1 MVQCGF
7 YIVSVSTHTHTR
19 TFCFLKKHWGILRSL
34 SKQKE
39 FGFFGFSHVPLF
51 VQLQVGFLIIR
62 TDLHQLT
69 LQQLKGLW
77 KQQEYFV
84 ISQQL
89 WAHLRD
95 IFISVTDECI

>member
-1 MVQCGF
+1 M
-7 YIVSVSTHTHTR
+7 
-19 TFCFLKKHWGILRSL
+19 L

-51 VQLQVGFLIIR
+51 VQLEVGGDSLIIG

-95 IFISVTDECI
+95 ILISMTDECF